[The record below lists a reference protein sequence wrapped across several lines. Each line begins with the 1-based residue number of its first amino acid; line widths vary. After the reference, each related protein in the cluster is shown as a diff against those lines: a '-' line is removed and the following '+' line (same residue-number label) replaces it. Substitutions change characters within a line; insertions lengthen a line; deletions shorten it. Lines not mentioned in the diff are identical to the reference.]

1 MAEVANVHR
10 KSLLGIRLLE
20 FAFEQPLA
28 SRPAKRVTRSPR
40 SNLWHPL
47 LEQEFAF
54 REETVEITVKY
65 NQNNYAK
72 AEVIIAVQ
80 A

>member
-1 MAEVANVHR
+1 MAKVANVHR

-47 LEQEFAF
+47 LEQEFTL
-54 REETVEITVKY
+54 REETVGKGL
-65 NQNNYAK
+65 
-72 AEVIIAVQ
+72 EVRIYLYTDRQPIERK
-80 A
+80 